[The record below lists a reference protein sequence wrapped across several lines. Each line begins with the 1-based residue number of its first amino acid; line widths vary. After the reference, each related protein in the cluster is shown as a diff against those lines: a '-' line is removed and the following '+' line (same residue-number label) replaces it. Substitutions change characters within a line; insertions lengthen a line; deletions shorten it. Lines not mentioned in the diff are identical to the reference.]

1 VEVPGFDPVGNQLY
15 ETYLGLPQQN
25 AALYDQANAILLAP
39 KVRGH
44 LRLMSALSDVATF
57 PEAMRMSEELVR
69 LGFQHE
75 LSIFANSG
83 HGQVGQTARYNDE
96 QRTQFFVRH
105 LRP

>member
-1 VEVPGFDPVGNQLY
+1 
-15 ETYLGLPQQN
+15 
-25 AALYDQANAILLAP
+25 
-39 KVRGH
+39 
-44 LRLMSALSDVATF
+44 
-57 PEAMRMSEELVR
+57 MRMSEELVR